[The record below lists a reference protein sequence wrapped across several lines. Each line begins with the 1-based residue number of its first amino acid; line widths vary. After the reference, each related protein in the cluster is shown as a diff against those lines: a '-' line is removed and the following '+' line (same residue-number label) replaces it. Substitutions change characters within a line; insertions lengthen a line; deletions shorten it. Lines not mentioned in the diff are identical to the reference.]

1 MEKEISM
8 QIEESWANGSIEG
21 LVRAAVAAAKQGHHD
36 LYQKAYDR
44 ITILQAVGFRP
55 RRSNVRTAEFN

>member
-1 MEKEISM
+1 MESEISA
-8 QIEESWANGSIEG
+8 QIEESRANGSIDG
-21 LVRAAVAAAKQGHHD
+21 LVRAAVAAARSGYTE

-55 RRSNVRTAEFN
+55 RRSNGRTAVS